1 MCSPIIG
8 AVIGAVGSIAG
19 AAQRASVARAQAK
32 AARNNALA
40 ERQRA
45 TFEARRERSRR
56 QRLISSGRARTLASG
71 VAIEG
76 SPLEVLIDQTGESEI
91 KIANNNFERE
101 TRARNFEFQS
111 NVQKSNASS
120 ALFTGVTG
128 AIAPVIRQLGTSA

>member
-1 MCSPIIG
+1 MCSPVIG

-19 AAQRASVARAQAK
+19 AAQQASVARAQAK

-45 TFEARRERSRR
+45 TFEAGRERDRR
-56 QRLISSGRARTLASG
+56 RRLVSSSRARTLASG

-76 SPLEVLIDQTGESEI
+76 SPLEVLVDEIGESEV

-101 TRARNFEFQS
+101 TRARNFEFQA
-111 NVQKSNASS
+111 NVQKSKAGS

-128 AIAPVIRQLGTSA
+128 AIAPVIGRLGNST